1 MTRLTKAIFIL
12 LTLFTLGCRSTSEI
26 LFNGIAY
33 ENPDPPNCVK
43 ISENFYAD
51 ETELSNIDWKEYLF
65 WLSDI
70 YGNESEEY
78 YAAFPDTLVHRED
91 MSFGEPYV
99 ETYFRHPSYD
109 RYPVVGLNLNQAK
122 NYSNWRTER
131 VAEMMLIQKGL
142 IKVNSKKD
150 PNSIFTIQRYQE
162 GDFDWIIKKETVAL
176 PIYTIPTIEEWEKI
190 AGIDHPS
197 KYGVD
202 SLTKK
207 NKSFIKKGNELYAT
221 KGTKDYTPRVGY
233 PVRNG
238 TTNVNGLYATIGN
251 VAELVEENMVKGG
264 SYKDHINVIEI
275 SKNIPF
281 EKPTSWIGFRNVC
294 RYQLIEIGN

>member
-1 MTRLTKAIFIL
+1 MSSLTKATFIL
-12 LTLFTLGCRSTSEI
+12 LTIFTLSCRSTSEI
-26 LFNGIAY
+26 SLNGLAY

-70 YGNESEEY
+70 YGSESQEY
-78 YAAFPDTLVHRED
+78 YDALPDTLVHRED
-91 MSFGEPYV
+91 LSYGEPYV
-99 ETYFRHPSYD
+99 ETYFKHPSYD

-142 IKVNSKKD
+142 IKVNPKKD

-162 GDFDWIIKKETVAL
+162 GEFDWIIKKETIAL
-176 PIYTIPTIEEWEKI
+176 PIYTIPTKVEWEDI

-197 KYGVD
+197 KYGID
-202 SLTKK
+202 SLSRKNKKYLKKGYHLYLTKTKK
-207 NKSFIKKGNELYAT
+207 DN
-221 KGTKDYTPRVGY
+221 TPRIGN
-233 PVRNG
+233 PVRAG

-251 VAELVEENMVKGG
+251 VAELIQENLVKGG
-264 SYKDHINVIEI
+264 SYKDNINNIEI
-275 SKNIPF
+275 TKNVPF

-294 RYQLIEIGN
+294 RYQLIEIGY